1 MALFVILVL
10 MGGLWIMSIMLPNI
24 WSNLV
29 ADWKVVSNFIKSI
42 PLAIYNLLVGGLLE
56 GPNQLLPST
65 SSSTPPSTPGNTSPA
80 TTEK

>member
-1 MALFVILVL
+1 MALFVTLVL

-42 PLAIYNLLVGGLLE
+42 PIAIYNLLVGGLLE
-56 GPNQLLPST
+56 GPNKLLPSVQSAT
-65 SSSTPPSTPGNTSPA
+65 PSTPGNTSPA
-80 TTEK
+80 TTGK

>member
-1 MALFVILVL
+1 MALFVTLVL

-42 PLAIYNLLVGGLLE
+42 PIAIYNLLVGGLLE
-56 GPNQLLPST
+56 GPNKLLPSVQ
-65 SSSTPPSTPGNTSPA
+65 SSTPSTPGNTSPA
-80 TTEK
+80 TTGK